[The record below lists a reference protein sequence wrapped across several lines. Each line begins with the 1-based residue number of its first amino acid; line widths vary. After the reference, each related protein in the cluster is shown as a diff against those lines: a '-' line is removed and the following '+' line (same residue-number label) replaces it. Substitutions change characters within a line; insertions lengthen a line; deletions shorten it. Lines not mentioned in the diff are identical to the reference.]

1 MAKNETG
8 KIPTLATVDTV
19 NKDAQKPVETCEPAQ
34 AAAAPITGP
43 KYITK
48 CIYFPDR
55 TKVLRLEENL
65 NSFPRATLSTVMA
78 QLLDPVN
85 KAMADLPKGKR
96 QVEIKALIWI

>member
-1 MAKNETG
+1 
-8 KIPTLATVDTV
+8 
-19 NKDAQKPVETCEPAQ
+19 
-34 AAAAPITGP
+34 
-43 KYITK
+43 
-48 CIYFPDR
+48 
-55 TKVLRLEENL
+55 VLRLEENL